1 MKINKYWPIVFVY
14 FFFNSA
20 GLPWG
25 LLYTTIL
32 SPLLYYWVVKTRRK
46 DIMLP
51 FLAVI
56 IPFVVCQLISGVEF
70 GKYIASL
77 LNIVAVYVFAQA
89 TYTFLITCED
99 KEKLFRWLLYSN
111 FALCLIALPFYFS
124 PHYDLFWISQVYTDG
139 VTNFL
144 RLKMFTY
151 EASYYAVLFTPIF
164 LFYFYQLML
173 RQNRIN
179 TLVLAV
185 LLLTP
190 YVLSLSIGVL
200 VCLFLTCALVYL
212 IHSRPLSRRSR
223 MLYLLLFGS
232 LLAVVGMIGL
242 FLFAP
247 NNALVVR
254 LENIFSGH
262 DISSQGRTS
271 DAFVLAE
278 RILDRKSPWWGIG
291 PGQLKKLGAD
301 IIRTWY
307 NYQPDFDIITIPNA
321 TAETLVVFGWL
332 GLALRLITELV
343 LFRYTMVWKNY
354 YRLALFLFIFI
365 YQFTGS
371 FITSTAE
378 YVIWILAFTNA
389 FPQFD
394 VIRPSSAER
403 KKIPDLL

>member
-14 FFFNSA
+14 FFLNSA

-46 DIMLP
+46 DIMIP

-56 IPFVVCQLISGVEF
+56 TPFVACQLISGVEF
-70 GKYIASL
+70 GKYIVSL
-77 LNIVAVYVFAQA
+77 LNIAAVYVFAQA
-89 TYTFLITCED
+89 TYTFLITSED
-99 KEKLFRWLLYSN
+99 KEKLFRRILYTN
-111 FALCLIALPFYFS
+111 FALCLIAIPFYS
-124 PHYDLFWISQVYTDG
+124 SSNYELFWISQAYTEG
-139 VTNFL
+139 VSNFL
-144 RLKMFTY
+144 RLRMFTY

-164 LFYFYQLML
+164 LFYFYQLIL
-173 RQNRIN
+173 RQNKIN
-179 TLVLAV
+179 IFILTV
-185 LLLTP
+185 LLVTP

-200 VCLFLTCALVYL
+200 ICLLLACALVYL
-212 IHSRPLSRRSR
+212 IHSQPLTRKSR

-242 FLFAP
+242 LLFAP
-247 NNALVVR
+247 NNALVLR
-254 LENIFSGH
+254 LENIFAGH
-262 DISSQGRTS
+262 DVSSQGRTS

-278 RILDRKSPWWGIG
+278 RILDRKNPWWGIG
-291 PGQLKKLGAD
+291 PGQLKKMGAD
-301 IIRTWY
+301 IIRAWY

-332 GLALRLITELV
+332 GLALRLIAELL

-354 YRLALFLFIFI
+354 YRLALFLFIFL

-403 KKIPDLL
+403 KKTPVLT

>member
-14 FFFNSA
+14 FFLNSA

-46 DIMLP
+46 DIMIP

-56 IPFVVCQLISGVEF
+56 TPFVICQLLTGVEF
-70 GKYIASL
+70 GKYIVSL
-77 LNIVAVYVFAQA
+77 LNIAAVYVFAQA

-99 KEKLFRWLLYSN
+99 KEKLFRRILYTN
-111 FALCLIALPFYFS
+111 FALCLIAIPFYSS
-124 PHYDLFWISQVYTDG
+124 PYFDVFWISQAYTEN
-139 VTNFL
+139 VSNFL
-144 RLKMFTY
+144 RLRMFTY

-164 LFYFYQLML
+164 LFYFYQVIL
-173 RQNRIN
+173 RQNKIN

-190 YVLSLSIGVL
+190 YILSLSIGVL
-200 VCLFLTCALVYL
+200 ICLLLACVLVYL
-212 IHSRPLSRRSR
+212 IYARPLTQRSR

-232 LLAVVGMIGL
+232 LLAVFGMICL
-242 FLFAP
+242 FIFAP
-247 NNALVVR
+247 NNAVVVR
-254 LENIFSGH
+254 LENIFTGH

-278 RILDRKSPWWGIG
+278 RILDRKNPWWGIG
-291 PGQLKKLGAD
+291 PGQLKKVGAD
-301 IIRTWY
+301 IIRAWY

-321 TAETLVVFGWL
+321 TAETLVIFGWL
-332 GLALRLITELV
+332 GLALRLIIEIV
-343 LFRYTMVWKNY
+343 LFRYTKVWKNY
-354 YRLALFLFIFI
+354 FRLALFLFIFL

-394 VIRPSSAER
+394 VIRPTPVKN
-403 KKIPDLL
+403 KKIPVLA

>member
-1 MKINKYWPIVFVY
+1 MRINKYWPIVFVY
-14 FFFNSA
+14 FFLNSA

-32 SPLLYYWVVKTRRK
+32 SPLLYYWVVKARRK

-70 GKYIASL
+70 GKYMASL
-77 LNIVAVYVFAQA
+77 LNITAVYVFAQA

-124 PHYDLFWISQVYTDG
+124 PYYDLFWISQVYTDG
-139 VTNFL
+139 VSNFL
-144 RLKMFTY
+144 RLKLFTY
-151 EASYYAVLFTPIF
+151 EASYYAVLFTPLF
-164 LFYFYQLML
+164 LFYFYQLVL
-173 RQNRIN
+173 RQNRIKAP
-179 TLVLAV
+179 VLAV

-200 VCLFLTCALVYL
+200 VCLLLACVLVYL

-223 MLYLLLFGS
+223 MFYLLLFGS
-232 LLAVVGMIGL
+232 LLAVIGMIGL
-242 FLFAP
+242 FIFAP

-254 LENIFSGH
+254 LENIFTGH

-278 RILDRKSPWWGIG
+278 RILERKNAWWGIG
-291 PGQLKKLGAD
+291 PGQLKKLGAE

-321 TAETLVVFGWL
+321 TAETLLIFGWV

-378 YVIWILAFTNA
+378 YVLWILAFTNA

-394 VIRPSSAER
+394 VIRPSSAQR
-403 KKIPDLL
+403 QTIPDLL